1 MHTADSHP
9 LTKLM
14 LQHLQRMEP
23 EDILP
28 FIPWNTDYMDF
39 VKNQII
45 NVNHKSVVC
54 YVIFFV
60 YLLDF

>member
-1 MHTADSHP
+1 MFTADSHP

-14 LQHLQRMEP
+14 LQHVQRME
-23 EDILP
+23 L

-45 NVNHKSVVC
+45 NVNHKC
-54 YVIFFV
+54 MLCNIFCVSTRF
-60 YLLDF
+60 